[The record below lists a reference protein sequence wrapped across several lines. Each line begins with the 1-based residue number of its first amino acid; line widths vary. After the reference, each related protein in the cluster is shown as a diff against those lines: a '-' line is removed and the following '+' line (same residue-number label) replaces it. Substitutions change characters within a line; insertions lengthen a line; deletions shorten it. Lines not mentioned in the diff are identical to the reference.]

1 MGNIEWNPPQNTF
14 QYHRKDFLLQ
24 YGINSFQ
31 AREKIDFVSPSTEMN
46 APDTRWEE
54 KETESVSLS
63 YNFH

>member
-14 QYHRKDFLLQ
+14 QYLETEFLLQ

-31 AREKIDFVSPSTEMN
+31 PREKIDFVSPSTEMN
-46 APDTRWEE
+46 ALDTRWEE

-63 YNFH
+63 YKFH